1 MNRRRY
7 SACLLSL
14 LTALVLFGQSAG
26 LLHALSHGTGARSG
40 PAPSLVAERRGAD
53 AAAVAAEAADPPG
66 SCEKCFAFAHL
77 ASTAPL
83 GLGAVATAEPA
94 FDASP
99 ASTSALLPA
108 DAPVSRSRGPPA
120 LS

>member
-40 PAPSLVAERRGAD
+40 PAPSLGAERRGAD
-53 AAAVAAEAADPPG
+53 ASAVSADPADAAG
-66 SCEKCFAFAHL
+66 SCDKCFAFAHL

-83 GLGAVATAEPA
+83 GLGAAAAVEPT

-99 ASTSALLPA
+99 ATPRALLLA
-108 DAPVSRSRGPPA
+108 DAPVSRSRGPPVH
-120 LS
+120 S